1 MRESAELIL
10 YVRKDCH
17 LCSEMVSDLNKLQA
31 KLCFYLEVV
40 VVDSSLSLVEKHCE
54 FVPVLMGKNEEICH
68 FHLDPKALDA
78 YLAKIR

>member
-1 MRESAELIL
+1 MRESDELIL

-17 LCSEMVSDLNKLQA
+17 LCSEMISDLNELQV
-31 KLCFYLEVV
+31 KLCFYLEIVD
-40 VVDSSLSLVEKHCE
+40 VDSSQNLVEKYGE

-78 YLAKIR
+78 YLVKIR

>member
-31 KLCFYLEVV
+31 KLCFYLELVD
-40 VVDSSLSLVEKHCE
+40 VDSSLNLVEKHGE

>member
-1 MRESAELIL
+1 MRESAELVL

-17 LCSEMVSDLNKLQA
+17 LCSEMISGLNKLQA
-31 KLCFYLEVV
+31 KLFFYLELVD
-40 VVDSSLSLVEKHCE
+40 VDSSQSLIEKYGE

-78 YLAKIR
+78 YLTKIR

>member
-1 MRESAELIL
+1 MRESAELVL

-17 LCSEMVSDLNKLQA
+17 LCSEMISGLNKLQA
-31 KLCFYLEVV
+31 KFCFYLELVD
-40 VVDSSLSLVEKHCE
+40 VDSSQSLIEKYGE

-78 YLAKIR
+78 YLTKIR

>member
-1 MRESAELIL
+1 MPESAELIL

-17 LCSEMVSDLNKLQA
+17 LCSEMISDLSKLQVN
-31 KLCFYLEVV
+31 LCFYLELVD
-40 VVDSSLSLVEKHCE
+40 VDSNLNLVEKHGE

-68 FHLDPKALDA
+68 FHLDSKALDA

>member
-1 MRESAELIL
+1 MRESDELVL

-17 LCSEMVSDLNKLQA
+17 LCSEMISDLNKLRV
-31 KLCFYLEVV
+31 KLCFYLEIID
-40 VVDSSLSLVEKHCE
+40 VDSSQNLVEKYGE

-78 YLAKIR
+78 YLVKIR

>member
-1 MRESAELIL
+1 MRESTKLIL

-17 LCSEMVSDLNKLQA
+17 LCSEMISDLNKLQA
-31 KLCFYLEVV
+31 KLCFYLELVD
-40 VVDSSLSLVEKHCE
+40 VDSNLSLVEKHGE
-54 FVPVLMGKNEEICH
+54 FVPVLMGKSEEICH

>member
-1 MRESAELIL
+1 MRESTKLIL

-17 LCSEMVSDLNKLQA
+17 LCSEMISDLNKLQA
-31 KLCFYLEVV
+31 KLCFYLELVD
-40 VVDSSLSLVEKHCE
+40 VDSSLSLVEKHGE

-78 YLAKIR
+78 YLTKIR

>member
-1 MRESAELIL
+1 MRESTKLIL

-17 LCSEMVSDLNKLQA
+17 LCSEMISDLNKLQG
-31 KLCFYLEVV
+31 KLFFYLELVD
-40 VVDSSLSLVEKHCE
+40 VDSNLSLVEKHGE